1 MEEYEPAKPILPPNE
16 TPRENQNK
24 NEKTETKNYKLN
36 LNNDTFLLVI
46 ETSSNGDINFKVK
59 QINNITRYYFSKKYS
74 FEEILKKLYL
84 YKDLN
89 ESISKI
95 LTYIDYSISNKKMIL
110 NEDQNKNIILSL
122 KKSMDLQE
130 VECKIE
136 LEKIKI
142 KDEEIMD
149 LLIEQINEI
158 KSKDKGENNNQ
169 DLNNIINQI
178 KEENEKNKKEKEE
191 MKNNFNKLI
200 EEKNKEKEEMEKK
213 INLLIEENKAMK
225 DNLEKFKNYFEEK
238 MKEQQYGNINI
249 FNEINTDNF
258 SQNPNELKFKE
269 LLTDNHSSAG
279 LLSNFAVFTGLK
291 DNVPYLV
298 YNNNTNFN
306 LEVMRLNDNTI
317 LHSLKKHENK
327 VTVIKYYR
335 KETNEEYLLSCDC
348 NILTIIWDI
357 QNNYNIKSIIKEDFG
372 KKIFD
377 AHILFNISG
386 KDIII
391 LSNEEK
397 NIPIKLYELKN
408 NNSPFM
414 KNVDGTKNKITNYM
428 IVWVYNNKY
437 YIINF
442 SSNISIHNI
451 FENECYTEFKAEN
464 SRYYC
469 GFLYKKNYLCAN
481 DKNNKLLRIWDLVNK
496 NLLKEIKY
504 EGEYGREI
512 IPWNETYTIVACLHC
527 FIIVDL
533 EKGEVTNK
541 ISVEKSCLGGVKKIR
556 SDKLGECL
564 IISDFNK
571 NIEIFNFNN

>member
-1 MEEYEPAKPILPPNE
+1 MEEFGPAKPILPPNV
-16 TPRENQNK
+16 TPQPNK
-24 NEKTETKNYKLN
+24 NEKSETKNYKLY
-36 LNNDTFLLVI
+36 LNKDTFLLVI
-46 ETSSNGDINFKVK
+46 ETISNGDINFKVK
-59 QINNITRYYFSKKYS
+59 QINVISRYYFSKKYS
-74 FEEILKKLYL
+74 FEEILTKLHL
-84 YKDLN
+84 FKDPY

-95 LTYIDYSISNKKMIL
+95 LNFIDYSISNKKMVL
-110 NEDQNKNIILSL
+110 NEDQNNNILL
-122 KKSMDLQE
+122 FVKKSDGFSE
-130 VECKIE
+130 EECKIE

-142 KDEEIMD
+142 KDEEIFD
-149 LLIEQINEI
+149 ILIEQMNEI
-158 KSKDKGENNNQ
+158 KSKDNGEDNNK
-169 DLNNIINQI
+169 DLANIINQI
-178 KEENEKNKKEKEE
+178 KEENEKNKKEREE

-213 INLLIEENKAMK
+213 INLLIEENKAIK

-238 MKEQQYGNINI
+238 MKEQLTGNINI

-258 SQNPNELKFKE
+258 TQNPNELKFKE

-279 LLSNFAVFTGLK
+279 LLSNFAIFTGLK
-291 DNVPYLV
+291 DNIPYLV
-298 YNNNTNFN
+298 YNNKINCN
-306 LEVMRLNDNTI
+306 LEVMRLNDNKI
-317 LHSLKKHENK
+317 LHSLQKHENK

-335 KETNEEYLLSCDC
+335 KETNEEYLLSCDS
-348 NILTIIWDI
+348 NILTVIWDI
-357 QNNYNIKSIIKEDFG
+357 QNNYNIKSIIQEGF
-372 KKIFD
+372 KKRIWD

-397 NIPIKLYELKN
+397 GIPIKLYELKN
-408 NNSPFM
+408 NNSPFLS
-414 KNVDGTKNKITNYM
+414 NVVGTKDKITNYM

-442 SSNISIHNI
+442 SSDISIHNI
-451 FENECYTEFKAEN
+451 FENECYAQFRDEN
-464 SRYYC
+464 SKYYC

-481 DKNNKLLRIWDLVNK
+481 DKNNKLLRIWDLANK

-512 IPWNETYTIVACLHC
+512 IPWNKTYTIVACNHC

-564 IISDFNK
+564 IIADFNN
-571 NIEIFNFNN
+571 NIEIFNFNI